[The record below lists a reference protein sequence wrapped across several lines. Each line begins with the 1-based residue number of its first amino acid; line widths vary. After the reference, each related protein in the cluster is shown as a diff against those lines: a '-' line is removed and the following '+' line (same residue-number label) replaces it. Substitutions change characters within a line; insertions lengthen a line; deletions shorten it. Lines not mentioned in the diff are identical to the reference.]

1 MICMQHRNLDKE
13 IMAEK
18 ADSNPSESF
27 AKYTLRNL
35 RSKVQNEKK
44 KMKKTVDVK
53 FLEGLIGEDPL
64 EFDRNLLLEKE
75 NVVKICERRFG
86 LFSRIHAI
94 AVYGDSPTTLFDW

>member
-18 ADSNPSESF
+18 ADRNASESF

-35 RSKVQNEKK
+35 RSKVHAEKNK
-44 KMKKTVDVK
+44 LSDAIDVK
-53 FLEGLIGEDPL
+53 FLEDLIGKDSL
-64 EFDRNLLLEKE
+64 EFERTQKREKE
-75 NVVKICERRFG
+75 SVVKLRERRFG